1 MSVNVKPLL
10 ENINPRRQLLHFKK
24 NENVPSTKIITNVF
38 KSSKF
43 SKPKFQPSHP
53 LNSVDENCDDVKIKT
68 KLTFDMD
75 DVIMKPSNPQIKND
89 SENLRNYLTNIS
101 LQKTHSFPNDEYRSI
116 FTNIVRQDYSSS
128 IIASL
133 LNDEQQTLNFLSKH
147 KITEKMRTRMVDWMI
162 EVLSNY
168 HCEENSFF
176 EAINIM
182 DRYFASAESSL
193 LPDEL
198 HLIGVTSMFMASKYH
213 DIYPLRLKTVQEK
226 IAHGK
231 LSSEEIKNK
240 EEEIERSL
248 NYSIGKPSIWDFI
261 NLFIE
266 EIFFC
271 DLNKHYVTCQT
282 LIDNYYIENGN
293 SNNYKDKEFFNALY
307 TKNMINL
314 LKHVCIYLAKMNY
327 HDYVLSQKK
336 PSLLAAATI
345 FVALKIAE
353 QINKETYI
361 NEFISTKLSA
371 LSGKSDVDIIKT
383 AQKIL
388 YNAQNFD
395 SLYQGLDNLKKVHFN
410 AIIELKVT
418 K

>member
-1 MSVNVKPLL
+1 MY
-10 ENINPRRQLLHFKK
+10 FKK

-53 LNSVDENCDDVKIKT
+53 LNNVDENCDEVKIKT

-75 DVIMKPSNPQIKND
+75 DVVMKPSNLQIKND
-89 SENLRNYLTNIS
+89 SENLRNFLTNIS
-101 LQKTHSFPNDEYRSI
+101 LQKTNSFPNDEYRSI

-128 IIASL
+128 IISSL
-133 LNDEQQTLNFLSKH
+133 LSDEQQTLNFLSKH

-193 LPDEL
+193 LPNEL

-213 DIYPLRLKTVQEK
+213 DIYPLRLKKKKKK
-226 IAHGK
+226 IAHDK
-231 LSSEEIKNK
+231 LSSDEIKNK

-266 EIFFC
+266 EIW
-271 DLNKHYVTCQT
+271 N
-282 LIDNYYIENGN
+282 I
-293 SNNYKDKEFFNALY
+293 
-307 TKNMINL
+307 
-314 LKHVCIYLAKMNY
+314 
-327 HDYVLSQKK
+327 
-336 PSLLAAATI
+336 
-345 FVALKIAE
+345 
-353 QINKETYI
+353 
-361 NEFISTKLSA
+361 
-371 LSGKSDVDIIKT
+371 
-383 AQKIL
+383 
-388 YNAQNFD
+388 
-395 SLYQGLDNLKKVHFN
+395 
-410 AIIELKVT
+410 
-418 K
+418 

>member
-1 MSVNVKPLL
+1 MRTQAENPQDKENINILNIHKHPEKNSLPSLSKLKITKANSSFTTQSTQPLL
-10 ENINPRRQLLHFKK
+10 ESVSEKQRKK
-24 NENVPSTKIITNVF
+24 NRKRYESIVTKHYVSNQNESLLLTYGESNYHFDKST
-38 KSSKF
+38 
-43 SKPKFQPSHP
+43 
-53 LNSVDENCDDVKIKT
+53 DDQ
-68 KLTFDMD
+68 
-75 DVIMKPSNPQIKND
+75 VIPESFMN
-89 SENLRNYLTNIS
+89 RHNIS
-101 LQKTHSFPNDEYRSI
+101 Q
-116 FTNIVRQDYSSS
+116 NIH
-128 IIASL
+128 L
-133 LNDEQQTLNFLSKH
+133 
-147 KITEKMRTRMVDWMI
+147 KMIDWMI

-193 LPDEL
+193 LPNEL

-226 IAHGK
+226 IAHDK
-231 LSSEEIKNK
+231 LSSDEIKNK

-248 NYSIGKPSIWDFI
+248 NYSIGKPSIWNFI

-271 DLNKHYVTCQT
+271 DLNKHYVTSQT
-282 LIDNYYIENGN
+282 LIDNYYIENDN
-293 SNNYKDKEFFNALY
+293 NNNYKDKEFFNALY

-353 QINKETYI
+353 QINKEVYI
-361 NEFISTKLSA
+361 NDFISTKLSA

-395 SLYQGLDNLKKVHFN
+395 SIYQGLDNLKKVHFN

>member
-293 SNNYKDKEFFNALY
+293 SNNYNDKEFFNALY

-314 LKHVCIYLAKMNY
+314 LKYVCIYLAKMNY